1 MLRHPLYALDNT
13 PFKPICPLGRQGGRI
28 EIRDPHAPKLGK
40 RPRIAGSEKM
50 ALQARSPRLCA
61 LR

>member
-1 MLRHPLYALDNT
+1 MLRHPLYALDNALCK
-13 PFKPICPLGRQGGRI
+13 PFCPLGQQGSRI
-28 EIRDPHAPKLGK
+28 GIRDPRAPKLGK